1 MNPTRRNFLKSSL
14 GAGASFAFGA
24 SSFFEENKVSFS
36 ISPDFKLK
44 IYATNWG
51 FEGDMMAFC
60 EKAKESGYDGIEL
73 WAPRGEE
80 KVADFKEAVEKYGLS
95 YGFLV
100 GNWGK
105 TYEEHLRFFRDYVDY
120 ALEMKPDFIN
130 CHSGKDFFSF
140 EQNQAF
146 IEHTNKRNNESGIP
160 ISHETHRGRML
171 FNAPLAQQFIE
182 AMSDLRLTLDIS
194 HWTVV
199 HESLLE
205 DQQEAV
211 DLALERT
218 DHVHSRVGFQEGP
231 QIPEP
236 RAPEYKS
243 ALDAHFSWWDK
254 VVEHK
259 SKAGETLSMTTEFG
273 PPGYMWALPYTQ
285 QPLANLWEVNS
296 YMKDLWRERY
306 DS

>member
-1 MNPTRRNFLKSSL
+1 MSYTRRNFLKSSL
-14 GAGASFAFGA
+14 GAGASLALGA
-24 SSFFEENKVSFS
+24 SNHFQENKTPFP
-36 ISPDFKLK
+36 ISRDFKLK

-51 FEGDMMAFC
+51 FDGDTMAFC
-60 EKAKESGYDGIEL
+60 KKAKDSGYDGVEA
-73 WAPRGEE
+73 WAPRGEK
-80 KVADFKEAVEKYGLS
+80 KVNDFMEAVEKYDLS
-95 YGFLV
+95 YGFLA

-105 TYEEHLRFFRDYVDY
+105 TYEENLKAFQDYVDY
-120 ALEMKPDFIN
+120 ALEMKPDFLN

-146 IEHTNKRNNESGIP
+146 IEHTTKRHKESGIP
-160 ISHETHRGRML
+160 ISHETHRGRIL
-171 FNAPLAQQFIE
+171 FNAPLAQKFMK
-182 AMSDLRLTLDIS
+182 AMPDLRLTLDIS

-231 QIPEP
+231 QVPEP

-243 ALDAHFSWWDK
+243 ALDAHFAWWDK

-259 SKAGETLSMTTEFG
+259 SKAGETLTMTTEFG
-273 PPGYMWALPYTQ
+273 PPGYMWALPYTK
-285 QPLANLWEVNS
+285 QPLANLWEVNAH
-296 YMKDLWRERY
+296 MKDLWRERY
-306 DS
+306 G